1 MKTLAFASRNT
12 KEILRDK
19 VNLIFGIAFP
29 IVLLVLLTVI
39 QSNIPVEQFPIDRLT
54 PGISIFGLS
63 FISLFSGFLIA
74 KDRTSSFMMRLMSS
88 PMKSS
93 NFILGYVLPLVP
105 MALVQSS
112 ICFIV
117 ALFLGLTWTP
127 NIILIIIANIPTAFI
142 FISIGLICGTF
153 FTDKQVGSL
162 CGALL
167 TNLCAWFSG
176 TWFDVALVGG
186 IFESVANCLPFIHA
200 VNLGRT
206 ILLGNWSQVMPDLLW
221 VVGYAIVLIF
231 ISIYFFTKKM
241 KQM

>member
-88 PMKSS
+88 PMKSN
-93 NFILGYVLPLVP
+93 NFILGYVLPLIP
-105 MALVQSS
+105 MAFIQSA
-112 ICFIV
+112 ICFIA
-117 ALFLGLTWTP
+117 ALFLGLAWTP
-127 NIILIIIANIPTAFI
+127 NIILVIIANIPTAFI

-176 TWFDVALVGG
+176 TWFDVSLVGG
-186 IFESVANCLPFIHA
+186 IFETVSNCLPFIHA
-200 VNLGRT
+200 VNLGRS
-206 ILLGNWSQVMPDLLW
+206 ILIADFNQIMPDLLW
-221 VVGYAIVLIF
+221 VIGYAIVLI
-231 ISIYFFTKKM
+231 ILAIYFFTKKM